1 MLARPALLI
10 PLALAATSCLDVP
23 VAAEGQFGRAIPLA
37 RKDDAAVPRLA
48 FRREAC
54 PGESGGCTEFCQQ
67 RPEDCLQDNPD
78 ACMPIV
84 IDSGS
89 PFTVLPNTTQSYAVQ
104 RECFEVRSAAGLG
117 AGASAEDLAAAV
129 SRFRFVDPPV
139 VDAPGDEVSGWTWDI
154 GSDLASSRV
163 GAVLGGNTLRHF
175 AVSFRSAPDEEGSV
189 AFFRAFPGDELALAD
204 QGRAYVRLQF
214 PGRLLGRQVDD
225 KCDVGGID
233 CELDG
238 IDIRPDDEQLV
249 YDSTRMM
256 VDACLAP
263 PPCAPLFESDP
274 DDVAAEPECRLR
286 AGGTFRTDT
295 DGEVVGCL
303 PPTDEDRGGKS
314 ASLLVATGVPDL
326 VLFEDSTTRMFGPLD
341 DLPECT
347 APVDLSARACRVDG
361 NGFLFAP
368 GWPAQTGLRRIKVR
382 ALSLVPGST
391 AVSTASPCTRL
402 ERRLTGLQAQCI
414 QYAATAQPRD
424 PALSGE
430 FEDGTVDYGFASFGE
445 AHWVGEQDAPDRDRW
460 IDTLV
465 VPETSPMVLALRRD
479 VGSDALEPD
488 GMIGSVMLRDT
499 ETVLD
504 YTEDDDR
511 PGVRITCLDPGSGTC
526 MSVTACSPVDSDAAV
541 ETGVGRPGRLSCC
554 YGLPQSL
561 IGRVIR
567 EGADKEPPRVE
578 EACCAALHPDA
589 LAALKAEDAGLC
601 AQVDPL

>member
-1 MLARPALLI
+1 M
-10 PLALAATSCLDVP
+10 
-23 VAAEGQFGRAIPLA
+23 AAEGQFGRAIPLA
-37 RKDDAAVPRLA
+37 EKDDAAVPRLA

-54 PGESGGCTEFCQQ
+54 PGQSGGCTSFCQE
-67 RPEDCLQDNPD
+67 RPEDCLQDDPD

-89 PFTVLPNTTQSYAVQ
+89 PFTVLPNTEQSFAVQ

-117 AGASAEDLAAAV
+117 AGAADEDLAAAV

-139 VDAPGDEVSGWTWDI
+139 VDAPGDQVAGWTWDI

-175 AVSFRSAPDEEGSV
+175 AVAFRSGPNDPGSV
-189 AFFRAFPGDELALAD
+189 AFFRDFPGDELALAD
-204 QGRAYVRLQF
+204 QGRAYIRLQF

-249 YDSTRMM
+249 YESTRMM

-274 DDVAAEPECRLR
+274 EDVAAEPECRLR
-286 AGGTFRTDT
+286 AGGTFRKDS

-303 PPTDEDRGGKS
+303 APTDEERGGKS

-326 VLFEDSTTRMFGPLD
+326 VLFEDSAVRMFGALEE
-341 DLPECT
+341 LPDCG
-347 APVDLSARACRVDG
+347 APVDLSARACTVDD

-391 AVSTASPCTRL
+391 AVSSASPCTRL
-402 ERRLTGLQAQCI
+402 ERRLDGLHAQCI
-414 QYAATAQPRD
+414 QYAANAQPRA
-424 PALSGE
+424 PALT
-430 FEDGTVDYGFASFGE
+430 EDFADARIDYGYASFGE
-445 AHWVGEQDAPDRDRW
+445 ANWVGEQDAPDRERW

-465 VPETSPMVLALRRD
+465 VAETSPMVLGIRRD

-488 GMIGSVMLRDT
+488 GIVGSAMLRDT

-526 MSVTACSPVDSDAAV
+526 TSVPACSAGDPDDEVDPV
-541 ETGVGRPGRLSCC
+541 TGRSGRLSCC

-567 EGADKEPPRVE
+567 EGADKDPPRVE
-578 EACCAALHPDA
+578 EACCAALNPEA
-589 LAALKAEDAGLC
+589 LAALQAEQTGLC